1 MPGCE
6 PTAQEL
12 IADGKSLMPAF
23 NRQARGGRAAARP
36 ESRSVK
42 HKAKQQKLGDN
53 VPDSVTLEVGGR
65 TMVIETGELAKQ
77 ANGSA
82 VVRYGDQN
90 VVLCAATASA
100 KPREGIDWFP
110 LTCDFEEKMF
120 AAGKIPG
127 GFIKREGRPTEHA
140 VLSSR
145 QIDRP
150 IRPLFPDG
158 FRNDVQIV
166 ATVLSIDPELDADVL
181 GVCAAGAALA
191 LSDIPFDKT
200 VAAVRV
206 GRDESGKFIANPTLP
221 QYETGGMDIIV
232 AGTSDAVMMV
242 EGGGNEIDEED
253 FLGAV
258 EFAHGEI
265 KRIVKAIDQL
275 VKKNGKAKR
284 EYPVQKIN
292 SDLEK
297 WVRKNFGKDV
307 AKAMRIVEK
316 GEREEAF
323 ARLSVDEALARCN
336 GKKDADI
343 KALLE
348 DSSASKEFGKIVKTM
363 EEDEL
368 RTMVVDEKIRPDGR
382 KADQI
387 RPIWSKVH
395 YVPRVHG
402 SGVFTRGQT
411 QVFTAA
417 TLGSS
422 SDAQRL
428 DGIVALE
435 NKRYMHFYD
444 FPPFSVGETR
454 PMRGPGRREIGHG
467 ALAERA
473 LLPVLPPK
481 EEFPYTIR
489 LMSEVLESNGS
500 SSMAS
505 VCGSTL
511 ALMDAGVPIKDHVA
525 GVAMGL
531 ILKGDKYAVLTDIQG
546 LEDALGEMDFKVA
559 GTKKGITAIQ
569 MDIKVQGVTL
579 KIMREAMEQAKKSRY
594 FIIDKLAETIAA
606 PRTELSKYA
615 PRMIVIKID
624 PAKIKD
630 VIGPG
635 GKVINKII
643 ADTGVTKIDIEDDG
657 SVFITSLDGES
668 GDKARQIVE
677 NLTKEI
683 VVGETYLGTVTR
695 VIPIGAFVQ
704 ILPGKEGLVHI
715 SQLAP
720 QRVERVED
728 VVNVGDEITVK
739 VMEVDSQGRLN
750 LSRKAVLGS
759 TNGSGDQ
766 GRRPPRETPESR
778 DTSPTPRDLADAPG
792 APPMRRRRRPQGRR
806 EGTD

>member
-1 MPGCE
+1 M
-6 PTAQEL
+6 
-12 IADGKSLMPAF
+12 
-23 NRQARGGRAAARP
+23 P
-36 ESRSVK
+36 ESIS
-42 HKAKQQKLGDN
+42 
-53 VPDSVTLEVGGR
+53 LEIGGR

-82 VVRYGDQN
+82 LVRYGDQN
-90 VVLCAATASA
+90 VVLCAVTASA
-100 KPREGIDWFP
+100 KPREGIDFFP
-110 LTCDFEEKMF
+110 LTCDFEEKMY

-127 GFIKREGRPTEHA
+127 GYIKREGRPPEHA

-166 ATVLSIDPELDADVL
+166 ATVLSVDPELDADVI

-191 LSDIPFDKT
+191 FSDIPVDKT

-206 GRDESGKFIANPTLP
+206 GRDENGKYICNPKLP
-221 QYETGGMDIIV
+221 EYVTGGMDIVV
-232 AGTSDAVMMV
+232 AGTADAVMMV
-242 EGGGNEIDEED
+242 EGGCDEISED
-253 FLGAV
+253 DLIGAV
-258 EFAHGEI
+258 EFAHKEI
-265 KRIVKAIDQL
+265 KKIVKAIDGL
-275 VKKNGKAKR
+275 AKKVGKKKR
-284 EYPVQKIN
+284 TYPVLTIN
-292 SDLEK
+292 ADLDK
-297 WVRKNFGKDV
+297 WVRKSFAKDV
-307 AKAMRIVEK
+307 AKAMRVVEK
-316 GEREEAF
+316 GEREAAF
-323 ARLSVDEALARCN
+323 SLLSVATAIERCTTKKDEA
-336 GKKDADI
+336 I

-348 DSSASKEFGKIVKTM
+348 APGASKDFGKIIKSM

-382 KADQI
+382 KPDEI

-417 TLGSS
+417 TLGST

-435 NKRYMHFYD
+435 DKRYMHFYN

-481 EEFPYTIR
+481 EEFPYTMR

-511 ALMDAGVPIKDHVA
+511 ALMDAGVPIKAHVA

-531 ILKGDKYAVLTDIQG
+531 ILKGKDYAILTDIQG
-546 LEDALGEMDFKVA
+546 LEDSLGEMDFKVA

-569 MDIKVQGVTL
+569 MDIKVQGVTIP
-579 KIMREAMEQAKKSRY
+579 IMREAMAAAKKSRF
-594 FIIDKLAETIAA
+594 FIIDKLIETIAA
-606 PRTELSKYA
+606 PRTELSSYA
-615 PRMIVIKID
+615 PRMITVKID
-624 PAKIKD
+624 PARIKD

-643 ADTGVTKIDIEDDG
+643 ADTGVEKIDIQDDG
-657 SVFITSLDGES
+657 NVFITSLDGES
-668 GDKARQIVE
+668 GEKARAIVE
-677 NLTKEI
+677 SI
-683 VVGETYLGTVTR
+683 VKVAKVGEVYTGTVTR
-695 VIPIGAFVQ
+695 IIPIGAFVQ

-715 SQLAP
+715 SKLDTK
-720 QRVERVED
+720 RVEAVED
-728 VVNVGDEITVK
+728 VVSVGDQIEVKIVEI
-739 VMEVDSQGRLN
+739 DAQGRMN
-750 LSRKAVLGS
+750 LSRKALLPG
-759 TNGSGDQ
+759 GEDSGDDRGHRGGGGGPRGGGGGFRERSQ
-766 GRRPPRETPESR
+766 HSAPPRSH
-778 DTSPTPRDLADAPG
+778 DAPRSSE
-792 APPMRRRRRPQGRR
+792 APPRASEAPSADEGGLPQRPRRRRPGR
-806 EGTD
+806 E

>member
-1 MPGCE
+1 MPE
-6 PTAQEL
+6 
-12 IADGKSLMPAF
+12 
-23 NRQARGGRAAARP
+23 
-36 ESRSVK
+36 
-42 HKAKQQKLGDN
+42 
-53 VPDSVTLEVGGR
+53 SVTLEVGGR

-82 VVRYGDQN
+82 LIRYGDQN
-90 VVLCAATASA
+90 VVLCAVTASEN
-100 KPREGIDWFP
+100 PREGIDFFP
-110 LTCDFEEKMF
+110 LTCDFEEKMY

-127 GFIKREGRPTEHA
+127 GYIKREGRPSEHA

-150 IRPLFPDG
+150 IRPLFPEG
-158 FRNDVQIV
+158 FHNDVQIV

-191 LSDIPFDKT
+191 VSDIPFDKT

-206 GRDESGKFIANPTLP
+206 GRDENGKYICNPTLP
-221 QYETGGMDIIV
+221 QYETGGMDIVI
-232 AGTSDAVMMV
+232 AGTAEAVMMV
-242 EGGGNEIDEED
+242 EGGGHEISEED

-258 EFAHGEI
+258 EFAHNEI
-265 KRIVKAIDQL
+265 KKIVKAIDQL
-275 VKKNGKAKR
+275 AKKAGKDKR
-284 EYPVQKIN
+284 EYPLKKVN
-292 SDLEK
+292 TDLDK
-297 WVRKNFGKDV
+297 WVRKNFAKDV

-316 GEREEAF
+316 QAREAAFDQLTVEEAIG
-323 ARLSVDEALARCN
+323 RV
-336 GKKDADI
+336 GKKDDDI
-343 KALLE
+343 KELLL
-348 DSSASKEFGKIVKTM
+348 DPLFAKDFNKIIKAM

-382 KADQI
+382 KPDEI

-417 TLGSS
+417 TLGST

-428 DGIVALE
+428 DGIVDIGD
-435 NKRYMHFYD
+435 KRYMHYYN

-467 ALAERA
+467 HLAERA
-473 LLPVLPPK
+473 LEPVLPPK
-481 EEFPYTIR
+481 EEFPYTLR
-489 LMSEVLESNGS
+489 LISEVLESNGS

-505 VCGSTL
+505 VCGSSL
-511 ALMDAGVPIKDHVA
+511 ALMDAGVPIKEHVA

-531 ILKGDKYAVLTDIQG
+531 ILKGKDYAVLTDIQG

-569 MDIKVQGVTL
+569 MDIKVQGITID
-579 KIMREAMEQAKKSRY
+579 IMREAMAQAKKSRF
-594 FIIDKLAETIAA
+594 FIIDKLTETIAA
-606 PRTELSKYA
+606 PREALSKYA
-615 PRMIVIKID
+615 PRMIVIKINPD
-624 PAKIKD
+624 KIKD

-635 GKVINKII
+635 GKIINKII
-643 ADTGVTKIDIEDDG
+643 QDTGVEKIDIEDDG
-657 SVFITSLDGES
+657 TVFITSLDGES
-668 GDKARQIVE
+668 GDKAKQIVE
-677 NLTKEI
+677 NITKDV

-695 VIPIGAFVQ
+695 TIPIGAFVQ

-720 QRVERVED
+720 QRVEKVED
-728 VVNVGDEITVK
+728 VVKVGDEIMVK
-739 VMEVDSQGRLN
+739 VMEIDGQGRIN
-750 LSRKAVLGS
+750 LSRKALLAPGS
-759 TNGSGDQ
+759 DDGQAPRGNGAF
-766 GRRPPRETPESR
+766 RPREQRDESR
-778 DTSPTPRDLADAPG
+778 EESGAAPSAG
-792 APPMRRRRRPQGRR
+792 APPTRRRRRPPGRR
-806 EGTD
+806 DD

>member
-1 MPGCE
+1 M
-6 PTAQEL
+6 
-12 IADGKSLMPAF
+12 
-23 NRQARGGRAAARP
+23 
-36 ESRSVK
+36 
-42 HKAKQQKLGDN
+42 
-53 VPDSVTLEVGGR
+53 
-65 TMVIETGELAKQ
+65 
-77 ANGSA
+77 
-82 VVRYGDQN
+82 
-90 VVLCAATASA
+90 
-100 KPREGIDWFP
+100 
-110 LTCDFEEKMF
+110 
-120 AAGKIPG
+120 
-127 GFIKREGRPTEHA
+127 
-140 VLSSR
+140 
-145 QIDRP
+145 
-150 IRPLFPDG
+150 
-158 FRNDVQIV
+158 
-166 ATVLSIDPELDADVL
+166 
-181 GVCAAGAALA
+181 
-191 LSDIPFDKT
+191 
-200 VAAVRV
+200 
-206 GRDESGKFIANPTLP
+206 
-221 QYETGGMDIIV
+221 
-232 AGTSDAVMMV
+232 
-242 EGGGNEIDEED
+242 
-253 FLGAV
+253 
-258 EFAHGEI
+258 
-265 KRIVKAIDQL
+265 
-275 VKKNGKAKR
+275 
-284 EYPVQKIN
+284 
-292 SDLEK
+292 
-297 WVRKNFGKDV
+297 
-307 AKAMRIVEK
+307 
-316 GEREEAF
+316 
-323 ARLSVDEALARCN
+323 DEALTRC
-336 GKKDADI
+336 GKKDADVR
-343 KALLE
+343 ALLE
-348 DSSASKEFGKIVKTM
+348 DPAASKEFDKIVKGM

-382 KADQI
+382 KADEI
-387 RPIWSKVH
+387 RPIWTKVH
-395 YVPRVHG
+395 FVPRVHG

-435 NKRYMHFYD
+435 DKRYMHFYN

-473 LLPVLPPK
+473 MLPVLPPK
-481 EEFPYTIR
+481 DEFPYTIR

-511 ALMDAGVPIKDHVA
+511 ALMDAGVPITDHVA

-531 ILKGDKYAVLTDIQG
+531 ILKGDKYAILTDIQG

-559 GTKKGITAIQ
+559 GTKRGITAIQ
-569 MDIKVQGVTL
+569 MDIKVQGITL
-579 KIMREAMEQAKKSRY
+579 EIMREAMAAAKKSRY

-615 PRMIVIKID
+615 PRMIVLKID

-657 SVFITSLDGES
+657 SVYITSLDGES
-668 GDKARQIVE
+668 GDKAKQIVE

-683 VVGETYLGTVTR
+683 VVGETYTGKVTR

-739 VMEVDSQGRLN
+739 VMEVDGQGRLN

-759 TNGSGDQ
+759 SNGSGDR
-766 GRRPPRETPESR
+766 GDR
-778 DTSPTPRDLADAPG
+778 
-792 APPMRRRRRPQGRR
+792 
-806 EGTD
+806 

>member
-1 MPGCE
+1 V
-6 PTAQEL
+6 
-12 IADGKSLMPAF
+12 
-23 NRQARGGRAAARP
+23 P
-36 ESRSVK
+36 ESVS
-42 HKAKQQKLGDN
+42 L
-53 VPDSVTLEVGGR
+53 TVGGR

-82 VVRYGDQN
+82 LVRYGDQN
-90 VVLCAATASA
+90 VVLCAVTTSD
-100 KPREGIDWFP
+100 KPREGIDFFP
-110 LTCDFEEKMF
+110 LTCDFEEKMY

-127 GFIKREGRPTEHA
+127 GFIKREGRPSEHA
-140 VLSSR
+140 VISSR

-166 ATVLSIDPELDADVL
+166 ATVLSVDPQLDADVL
-181 GVCAAGAALA
+181 GICAAGAALA
-191 LSDIPFDKT
+191 LSDIPFAKT

-206 GRDESGKFIANPTLP
+206 GRDESGEYICNPTLP
-221 QYETGGMDIIV
+221 QYETGGMDIVI
-232 AGTSDAVMMV
+232 AGTSDGVMMV
-242 EGGGNEIDEED
+242 EGEGKEIDEEA

-258 EFAHGEI
+258 EFAHAEI
-265 KRIVKAIDQL
+265 RKIVAAIDQL
-275 VKKNGKAKR
+275 AKKAGKPKA
-284 EYPVQKIN
+284 EYPVATVD
-292 SDLEK
+292 SDLER
-297 WVRKNFGKDV
+297 WVRKNFAKDV
-307 AKAMRIVEK
+307 AKAMRTVDK
-316 GEREEAF
+316 QKREAAF
-323 ARLSVDEALARCN
+323 GALNVDEALARC
-336 GKKDADI
+336 GKKDDAV
-343 KALLE
+343 KVLLE
-348 DSSASKEFGKIVKTM
+348 APSTAKEFNKIVKGM

-382 KADQI
+382 KPDEV
-387 RPIWSKVH
+387 RPIWCKVH

-417 TLGSS
+417 TLGST

-428 DGIVALE
+428 DGIVELE
-435 NKRYMHFYD
+435 DKRYMHFYN
-444 FPPFSVGETR
+444 FPPYSVGETR

-467 ALAERA
+467 HLAERA
-473 LLPVLPPK
+473 LRPVLPPK
-481 EEFPYTIR
+481 DEFPYTLR

-511 ALMDAGVPIKDHVA
+511 ALMDAGVPIRDHVA

-531 ILKGDKYAVLTDIQG
+531 ILKGSKFAILTDIQG

-569 MDIKVQGVTL
+569 MDIKVQGITID
-579 KIMREAMEQAKKSRY
+579 IMREAMEQAKRSRHA
-594 FIIDKLAETIAA
+594 IIAKLVETIAA
-606 PRTELSKYA
+606 PREELSQYA

-643 ADTGVTKIDIEDDG
+643 ADTGVEKIDIEDDG
-657 SVFITSLDGES
+657 SVFITSLDGAS
-668 GDKARQIVE
+668 GDKAKQIVE

-695 VIPIGAFVQ
+695 IITIGAFVQ

-720 QRVERVED
+720 TRVEKVED
-728 VVNVGDEITVK
+728 VVKVGDEIMVK
-739 VMEVDSQGRLN
+739 VVEIDGQGRVN
-750 LSRKAVLGS
+750 LSRKALLGGVS
-759 TNGSGDQ
+759 GNGDFVSRGP
-766 GRRPPRETPESR
+766 RPSRE
-778 DTSPTPRDLADAPG
+778 PRDVTPAANPVAAPG
-792 APPMRRRRRPQGRR
+792 APPTRRRRRPHGRHD
-806 EGTD
+806 ED

>member
-1 MPGCE
+1 M
-6 PTAQEL
+6 
-12 IADGKSLMPAF
+12 
-23 NRQARGGRAAARP
+23 P
-36 ESRSVK
+36 ESVS
-42 HKAKQQKLGDN
+42 
-53 VPDSVTLEVGGR
+53 LEIGGR

-82 VVRYGDQN
+82 LVRYGEQN
-90 VVLCAATASA
+90 VVLCAVTASA
-100 KPREGIDWFP
+100 KPREGIDFFP
-110 LTCDFEEKMF
+110 LTCDFEEKMY
-120 AAGKIPG
+120 AAGKVPG
-127 GFIKREGRPTEHA
+127 GYIKREGRPPEHA

-191 LSDIPFDKT
+191 FSDIPFEKT

-206 GRDESGKFIANPTLP
+206 GRDEDGKYLCNPTLP
-221 QYETGGMDIIV
+221 QYETGGMDVVV
-232 AGTSDAVMMV
+232 AGTADAVMMV
-242 EGGGNEIDEED
+242 EGGCNEVSEED
-253 FLGAV
+253 LLGAV
-258 EFAHGEI
+258 EFAHAEI
-265 KRIVKAIDQL
+265 KKIVAAIDKL
-275 VKKNGKAKR
+275 AKKVPKKKR
-284 EYPVQKIN
+284 VFPVQQVDA
-292 SDLEK
+292 DLDK
-297 WVRKNFGKDV
+297 WVRKTFAKDV

-316 GEREEAF
+316 SERAF
-323 ARLSVDEALARCN
+323 ADLSRAAAIGRVA
-336 GKKDADI
+336 KKDDAVRATLETPSNKDFEKII
-343 KALLE
+343 K
-348 DSSASKEFGKIVKTM
+348 SM

-368 RTMVVDEKIRPDGR
+368 RTMVVDEKVRPDGR
-382 KADQI
+382 KPNEI

-417 TLGSS
+417 TLGSI

-428 DGIVALE
+428 DGIMALAD
-435 NKRYMHFYD
+435 KRYMHFYN

-481 EEFPYTIR
+481 EDFPYTLR

-511 ALMDAGVPIKDHVA
+511 ALMDAGVPIKSHVA

-531 ILKGDKYAVLTDIQG
+531 VMKGKKYAILTDIQG
-546 LEDALGEMDFKVA
+546 MEDSLGEMDFKVA
-559 GTKKGITAIQ
+559 GTKTGITAIQ
-569 MDIKVQGVTL
+569 MDIKVQGITIA
-579 KIMREAMEQAKKSRY
+579 IMREAMAEAKKSRY
-594 FIIDKLAETIAA
+594 FIIDKLAETIAK
-606 PRTELSKYA
+606 PREDLSQYA
-615 PRMIVIKID
+615 PRMIVVQIN

-643 ADTGVTKIDIEDDG
+643 EETGVSKIDIEDDG
-657 SVFITSLDGES
+657 KVFITALNGES
-668 GDKARQIVE
+668 AEKARIQVE
-677 NLTKEI
+677 SITKDI
-683 VVGETYLGTVTR
+683 LVGETYRGKVVRIIT
-695 VIPIGAFVQ
+695 IGAFVQ
-704 ILPGKEGLVHI
+704 IAPGKDGLVHI

-720 QRVERVED
+720 QRVEKVED
-728 VVNVGDEITVK
+728 VVKLGDEIDVK
-739 VMEVDSQGRLN
+739 VMEIDGQGRIN
-750 LSRKAVLGS
+750 LSRKVLMG
-759 TNGSGDQ
+759 
-766 GRRPPRETPESR
+766 
-778 DTSPTPRDLADAPG
+778 G
-792 APPMRRRRRPQGRR
+792 APPSDNGPREFRERPAPRPAAAPPPQPENG
-806 EGTD
+806 G